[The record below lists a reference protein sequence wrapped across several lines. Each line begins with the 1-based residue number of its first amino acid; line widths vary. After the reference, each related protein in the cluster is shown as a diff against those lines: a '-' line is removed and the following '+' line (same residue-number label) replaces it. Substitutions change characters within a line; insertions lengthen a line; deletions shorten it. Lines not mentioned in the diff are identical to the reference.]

1 MLENLT
7 RDAFAE
13 QLNTKFNMYF
23 TPEKAFEVE
32 LVEVSEL
39 KKLVRQEVFSLL
51 FRVPLGLPVVQQMYR
66 MEHAALGALELFLT
80 PVEGTEDAILYEAV
94 FNRLTPKST

>member
-51 FRVPLGLPVVQQMYR
+51 FRVPLDLPVYQRMYQ
-66 MEHAALGALELFLT
+66 MEHAALGTLELFLT
-80 PVEGTEDAILYEAV
+80 PVERTDEGIIYEAV